1 MKRWRRMRWKSE
13 EGGED
18 GEGGGEKDERM
29 VGFFLHFS
37 LILLLYYI
45 QGDTKENITINI
57 TTKK

>member
-1 MKRWRRMRWKSE
+1 MRWKSE